1 MAVKYYD
8 AQATGANDGSSA
20 ANAWTD
26 LQTAFSGISAGDTLY
41 LKKQP
46 SRIGSN
52 GTNANMTVNIASSAG
67 LQTQIIGYG
76 STIGDGV
83 RFETSD
89 GITVSTDFVF
99 MANIDLLITD
109 NKPRSLSFESD
120 GGVIYNCVQDV
131 AYLYGGGMSVIDGAA
146 IKCWVRSNPGQTGNC
161 AYRVDRSELID
172 CYGELVGTGGGSP
185 SGAIAS
191 VGYRN
196 CRIKGCTFI
205 DKRTSA
211 HNSSSGISLDGMT
224 NSYGPQEISGNTII
238 DFGGNGFQIDGGVDV
253 GDTAGCTVSRN
264 LIYNCGGYG
273 FALTGTGNSR
283 NNGIYLVGNATGS
296 CTSGAHDG
304 NFAGY
309 YDGVLMTNGVNPF
322 TDYAP
327 NASSGGGALISGT
340 YGFPD
345 ITNPNNTTR
354 KQWGSYGANHAEPG
368 GGGVGGGTVGYAL

>member
-131 AYLYGGGMSVIDGAA
+131 AYLYGGGMSVMESWLEREAEVLLVLLLRSVIETAELKAA
-146 IKCWVRSNPGQTGNC
+146 LLLIREPVRTT
-161 AYRVDRSELID
+161 AVLE
-172 CYGELVGTGGGSP
+172 
-185 SGAIAS
+185 
-191 VGYRN
+191 
-196 CRIKGCTFI
+196 
-205 DKRTSA
+205 SA
-211 HNSSSGISLDGMT
+211 
-224 NSYGPQEISGNTII
+224 
-238 DFGGNGFQIDGGVDV
+238 
-253 GDTAGCTVSRN
+253 
-264 LIYNCGGYG
+264 
-273 FALTGTGNSR
+273 
-283 NNGIYLVGNATGS
+283 
-296 CTSGAHDG
+296 
-304 NFAGY
+304 
-309 YDGVLMTNGVNPF
+309 
-322 TDYAP
+322 
-327 NASSGGGALISGT
+327 
-340 YGFPD
+340 
-345 ITNPNNTTR
+345 
-354 KQWGSYGANHAEPG
+354 
-368 GGGVGGGTVGYAL
+368 